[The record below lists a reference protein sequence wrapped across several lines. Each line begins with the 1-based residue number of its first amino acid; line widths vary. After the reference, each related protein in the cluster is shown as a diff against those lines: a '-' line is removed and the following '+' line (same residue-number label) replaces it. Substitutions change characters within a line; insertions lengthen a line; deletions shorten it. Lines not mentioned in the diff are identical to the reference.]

1 MSQELHPQFLME
13 KFGYPLRN
21 GPKTDINFLESAASL
36 SSQPSTRPEQLQS
49 IQQEALELFKKKNAD
64 YGDAFATYGTVGVIV
79 RIGDKI
85 SRLTSITSSKVQLVD
100 DEGMRDTL
108 IDLHNYAA
116 MAIMLLDEKK
126 KTE

>member
-1 MSQELHPQFLME
+1 ME

-21 GPKTDINFLESAASL
+21 GPKTDENFIESATSL
-36 SSQPSTRPEQLQS
+36 SSQPSTRPEQLQT
-49 IQQEALELFKKKNAD
+49 IQQEALELFTKNNTD
-64 YGDAFATYGTVGVIV
+64 FDHAFATYGSVGVIV

-85 SRLTSITSSKVQLVD
+85 SHLTNISSNKVQLVD

-116 MAIMLLDEKK
+116 MAIILLDEN

>member
-1 MSQELHPQFLME
+1 MDQELHPQFLMA

-21 GPKTDINFLESAASL
+21 GPKTYSDFLESTALL
-36 SSQPSTRPEQLQS
+36 STKPSTRPEQLQI
-49 IQQEALELFKKKNAD
+49 IQQEALELFKKKNTD
-64 YGDAFATYGTVGVIV
+64 YGDAFATYGSVGVIV

-85 SRLTSITSSKVQLVD
+85 SRLTSISSSKVQLVNN
-100 DEGMRDTL
+100 EGMRDTL

-116 MAIMLLDEKK
+116 MAIMLLDEN

>member
-1 MSQELHPQFLME
+1 MDRA
-13 KFGYPLRN
+13 K
-21 GPKTDINFLESAASL
+21 
-36 SSQPSTRPEQLQS
+36 QLKM
-49 IQQEALELFKKKNAD
+49 IQKEAHKLFVKKNRD
-64 YGDAFATYGTVGVIV
+64 YGDAFALYGPIGVVV

-85 SRLTSITSSKVQLVD
+85 NRLVHLSKNKVQLVD

-116 MAIMLLDEKK
+116 MAIMLLDEN